1 MPVIALR
8 AERLTASAF
17 APFGDVIEI
26 AGHEP
31 VWINDGTCERFDDL
45 AQVDVAEAAG
55 RPLISL
61 FRAAPRPLPHQVSV
75 LERHPLSSQAFYPL
89 EDCTFL
95 VVVAEGTAAP
105 LGEAIR
111 VFQSTGW
118 QGVNFR
124 RNTWHHSLLAIGRF
138 TRFLVVDRG
147 GPGENCEEASVSDA
161 IVRVDVLDHRT
172 AGA

>member
-1 MPVIALR
+1 MSVITLR
-8 AERLTASAF
+8 AEPLTASAF
-17 APFGDVIEI
+17 APFGEVIEI

-61 FRAAPRPLPHQVSV
+61 FRAAPRPLPHQVTV

-89 EDCTFL
+89 EDCAFL
-95 VVVAEGTAAP
+95 VVVADGTAAP
-105 LGEAIR
+105 VANAIR
-111 VFQSTGW
+111 VFLSTGT

-124 RNTWHHSLLAIGRF
+124 RNTWHHSLLAIGRP

-147 GPGENCEEASVSDA
+147 GPGENCEEAQITNA
-161 IVRVDVLDHRT
+161 IVRVGLPNP
-172 AGA
+172 

>member
-8 AERLTASAF
+8 AEPLTASAF
-17 APFGDVIEI
+17 TPFGDVIEI
-26 AGHEP
+26 AGHAP

-45 AQVDVAEAAG
+45 AHVDVAEGAG

-61 FRAAPRPLPHQVSV
+61 FRAAPCPLPHQIKV

-89 EDCTFL
+89 EDCAFL
-95 VVVAEGTAAP
+95 VVVAEGTAPPVA
-105 LGEAIR
+105 EAIR
-111 VFQSTGW
+111 VFQSNGK

-124 RNTWHHSLLAIGRF
+124 RNTWHHSLLAIDRL

-147 GPGENCEEASVSDA
+147 GPGENCEEAPVLNA
-161 IVRVDVLDHRT
+161 IVRVDMLDH
-172 AGA
+172 